1 MFNLVK
7 LLPQMNNIAPLT
19 ADCRDID
26 STDLAKNGMKT
37 LKPAGDQ
44 SSEIYTYINRR
55 NLMKLFCLAVISM
68 GFAIGGCDFRK
79 IDASA
84 ETNSKKEGNMESI
97 QSASTIQYKIPPI
110 DAVTTPEIET
120 ATFALG

>member
-1 MFNLVK
+1 
-7 LLPQMNNIAPLT
+7 
-19 ADCRDID
+19 
-26 STDLAKNGMKT
+26 
-37 LKPAGDQ
+37 
-44 SSEIYTYINRR
+44 
-55 NLMKLFCLAVISM
+55 MKLFCLAVISM

-97 QSASTIQYKIPPI
+97 QSASTIEHKIPPI
-110 DAVTTPEIET
+110 DTAAIPETDT